1 MSGLKRIPAR
11 HLKKGMF
18 LVEYGDGSYQSPRVE
33 PNRFVE
39 EDTDIESI
47 INEAY
52 SVTID
57 TRKGLDTHISPDD
70 ETAETLFQVN
80 PDEHTYPVPE
90 VAFGEELT
98 QARKVYNRAL
108 DFTSQ
113 FLARVRD
120 RQPLDPSQAEPVAQE
135 ITDTAGRSHR
145 AATSLAVVRS
155 HGWLTNHSVNTAFLV
170 AAFARWRSLPEA
182 EVQQMVLAGLFH
194 DVGKVHLPDAIMN
207 KPGKLTTAE
216 FEIVKRHPL
225 DGCAILKEAGGL
237 PNSVLR
243 AVIEHHENEDG
254 SGYPRGVN
262 GPDISPMAKH
272 LSVCDIYDALISYRT
287 YRRAMSPL
295 EALRC
300 LYHDRGKKHCPECL
314 DSFIRFIGVYP
325 VGSFV
330 RLSDGRHGVITDFS
344 ESKSTRPTVKIVYD
358 KKLRS
363 ILPQT
368 VNLSEARGEIK
379 VDECINPRDLKIDI
393 ELFLP

>member
-33 PNRFVE
+33 PRRFVE

-47 INEAY
+47 VNEAY
-52 SVTID
+52 SVIID
-57 TRKGLDTHISPDD
+57 TRKGLDALPP
-70 ETAETLFQVN
+70 
-80 PDEHTYPVPE
+80 PDEESEEGLFHLDPDEATYPVPE
-90 VAFGEELT
+90 VAFGDELFK
-98 QARKVYNRAL
+98 ARKVYNRAL

-113 FLARVRD
+113 FLAKARD
-120 RQPLDPSQAEPVAQE
+120 RQPLNPAEAEPVAEE
-135 ITDTAGRSHR
+135 ISETAGRSHR

-155 HGWLTNHSVNTAFLV
+155 HGWLTNHSVNTAFLA
-170 AAFARWRSLPEA
+170 AAFGRWRALPDD
-182 EVQQMVLAGLFH
+182 EVNKLVLAGLFH
-194 DVGKVHLPDAIMN
+194 DVGKVHLPDSIQN
-207 KPGKLTTAE
+207 KPGKLTTKE
-216 FEIVKRHPL
+216 FETVKRHPV
-225 DGCAILKEAGGL
+225 DGCTILRDAGGV

-243 AVIEHHENEDG
+243 AVLEHHENEDG
-254 SGYPRGVN
+254 SGYPRGITS
-262 GPDISPMAKH
+262 PEISRLAKH

-287 YRRAMSPL
+287 YRRAMTPL

-300 LYHDRGKKHCPECL
+300 LYHDRGNRHCPDSL

-330 RLSDGRHGVITDFS
+330 RLSDGRHGVVTDFT
-344 ESKSTRPTVKIVYD
+344 EKKSTRPTVKIVYD

-368 VNLSEARGEIK
+368 VDLSEVRGELK